1 MLEFIEKKGTTL
13 KIKNLIKNISE
24 INEIIEKEEE
34 ENKKEKLEEIMK
46 IEIKKLEE
54 KKREIQEEFKEKI
67 KEKEISENESDYEKL
82 KLEKEMKKIYQVII
96 KEEVTEVYEYFQY
109 ITILIERTLRNI
121 YISLEKKK
129 KKELPIKITDILE
142 TKEVKEFLGKL
153 KNKKKEKN

>member
-54 KKREIQEEFKEKI
+54 KKREIQEEFKKKI

-153 KNKKKEKN
+153 KK